1 MSETK
6 KLWLQVASGGC
17 SVVGLMLFLSQTDS
31 RGEAPQSFKLLVPM
45 NEITVMGMI
54 LVFLGLAA
62 IIVLQFMKEKKD
74 KAI

>member
-6 KLWLQVASGGC
+6 KLWLQVASGAC
-17 SVVGLMLFLSQTDS
+17 CVAGLMLFLSQTDS
-31 RGEAPQSFKLLVPM
+31 RGEAPQSFKFFVPM

-54 LVFLGLAA
+54 LIFLGLAA
-62 IIVLQFMKEKKD
+62 IITLQFIKEKKG

>member
-17 SVVGLMLFLSQTDS
+17 CVVGLMLFLSQTDS
-31 RGEAPQSFKLLVPM
+31 RGEAPQSFKLFVSM

-62 IIVLQFMKEKKD
+62 MITLRFMKEKKG